1 MKDAKAEPKVV
12 IEATIIRADGRRE
25 PLGVIAET
33 NKGNVVFNMLK
44 KLGGN

>member
-33 NKGNVVFNMLK
+33 GKGNVVFSMLK

>member
-1 MKDAKAEPKVV
+1 MQVNMEPKVV

-33 NKGNVVFNMLK
+33 KKGNVVVNFLK
-44 KLGGN
+44 KLGGK